1 MPTILLNKIK
11 PGGKT
16 LTNLKVGS
24 TEVKYV
30 KRGDG
35 KLFYDTLSYYSYGTP
50 SVSLSYPSGNTSAA
64 GGTKSPTV
72 TYSQSK
78 TPYGHSGTNYSASTL
93 NSGASSITYSL
104 NNTSKGASINATT
117 GVVTWAANETL
128 NVREVV
134 VTVTVTINSKK
145 GTGTFTLKQDADSV
159 KSTTISLDSNK
170 YTVSGS
176 GAPYG
181 GGSCTLTAKVTKTWV
196 SGNKTY
202 DKPTLSSNQIWLTL
216 GSINSSYNATATFA
230 SHTNT
235 SQRSAVVTATY
246 SGATSKTLTLYQKPL
261 PVYTATITL
270 TSLLN
275 DQVWMLVNGTPT
287 YNNTSRYAVIID
299 NTITE
304 SFGAGQGITVN
315 AAAGGAQATVSN
327 GGVVYVYVFSNGAW
341 TVINSFT
348 HNANS
353 SYTKT
358 FS

>member
-1 MPTILLNKIK
+1 MPTILLNNIR

-72 TYSQSK
+72 AYSQSK

-134 VTVTVTINSKK
+134 VTVTVTVNSKK
-145 GTGTFTLKQDADSV
+145 GTGTFTLKQNADSV
-159 KSTTISLDSNK
+159 KSTTISLDSNNYK
-170 YTVSGS
+170 TSATACAYSG
-176 GAPYG
+176 GT
-181 GGSCTLTAKVTKTWV
+181 CTITAKVTKTWV

-202 DKPTLSSNQIWLTL
+202 DKPTISSNQTWLTL

-230 SHTNT
+230 SNAST

-261 PVYTATITL
+261 PTYTANFTCSNYDYETM
-270 TSLLN
+270 
-275 DQVWMLVNGTPT
+275 WMLCAGVPR
-287 YNNTSRYAVIID
+287 YNNPDKYDCIQLG
-299 NTITE
+299 E
-304 SFGAGQGITVN
+304 HWEEFGHGSGLPVN
-315 AAAGGAQATVSN
+315 AAGGSSQTTVAVGSTA
-327 GGVVYVYVFSNGAW
+327 YIYAW
-341 TVINSFT
+341 QNNSWVLKKSFT
-348 HNANS
+348 HKNEIYYVSFA
-353 SYTKT
+353 
-358 FS
+358 F